1 MKKLSGTKV
10 GFLPLVF
17 CVSGGFVSVLFFF
30 FFFLPFSFFLFFF
43 LSFFFLQ
50 SSDPIFLPHN
60 VSSYS

>member
-30 FFFLPFSFFLFFF
+30 FFFFLFLFSCFFFF
-43 LSFFFLQ
+43 LFFFLQ